1 MCKVTI
7 ILLNSATK
15 YSRNPSTFINSKCN
29 TKDFY
34 PIYTYI
40 RDAELFKRSKISPK
54 IFFVIYT
61 TTLFIMKYE

>member
-40 RDAELFKRSKISPK
+40 RDAELFKR
-54 IFFVIYT
+54 
-61 TTLFIMKYE
+61 